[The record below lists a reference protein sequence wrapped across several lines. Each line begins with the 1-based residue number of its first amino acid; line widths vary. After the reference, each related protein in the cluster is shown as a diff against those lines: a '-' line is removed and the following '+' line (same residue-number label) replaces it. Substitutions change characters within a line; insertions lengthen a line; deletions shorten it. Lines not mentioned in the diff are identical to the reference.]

1 MTEIATLLGWLGS
14 FLVIGSYWL
23 SIRRKNPV
31 VFHWGNVVG
40 ALILVPAQIYLG
52 VAFAALLSGCFG
64 GLAISA
70 LYKHWREP
78 SVKIVSPQGITT
90 FTK

>member
-1 MTEIATLLGWLGS
+1 MEQIATYAGWAASL
-14 FLVIGSYWL
+14 LVIASYWL

-40 ALILVPAQIYLG
+40 CLILVPAQIYLG

-64 GLAISA
+64 ILAAVA
-70 LYKHWREP
+70 LWKHWREP
-78 SVKIVSPQGITT
+78 AVSIVTPHGVTVVE
-90 FTK
+90 